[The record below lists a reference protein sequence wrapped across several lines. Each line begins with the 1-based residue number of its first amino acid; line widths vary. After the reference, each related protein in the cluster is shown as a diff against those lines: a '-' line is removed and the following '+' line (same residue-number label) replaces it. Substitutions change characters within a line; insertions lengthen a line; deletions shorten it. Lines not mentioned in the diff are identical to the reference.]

1 MKLSINQCAAA
12 INAVGQHTTVLIE
25 GPSGSGKSS
34 VLGML
39 NMPKHRKVYIDCT
52 QIDVGDIQIPS
63 VNHTTGTSTFYP
75 NEVFGVHDNVP
86 VVICLDE
93 FGKAPRSVQN
103 ALLPVVLDRRVG
115 NRPLPRDNTVGDSV
129 VFCTTNLSSEGVGD
143 TLPLHVRNRMS
154 VVRMRKPNVEEYIN
168 YSLANNGNPA
178 VLAWVKETP
187 QVLTEDDDVANPD
200 QNPYIWHRKDPGRK
214 AFCSP
219 RSMTAAGRVLND
231 GDHIDDD
238 TMRAVLAGLI
248 GARSAADL
256 HVYVQMGNKLPSWNA
271 IVSSP
276 LQAPVPDTPT
286 MCMMLVHRAI
296 TRTTEDTLDAV
307 MAYMKRLPMELQAV
321 FVNQF
326 LRIPQRSKF
335 AANND
340 SFTKWCTANNWIM
353 G

>member
-34 VLGML
+34 ILGML
-39 NMPKHRKVYIDCT
+39 NMPAHRKVYIDCT

-63 VNHTTGTSTFYP
+63 VNHATGTSTFYP
-75 NEVFGVHDNVP
+75 NEVFGVHSDEP

-115 NRPLPRDNTVGDSV
+115 TRPLPAGSV
-129 VFCTTNLSSEGVGD
+129 VFATTNLSSEGVGD
-143 TLPLHVRNRMS
+143 TLQLHVRNRMS
-154 VVRMRKPNVEEYIN
+154 VIAMRKPTVEEYVN
-168 YSLANNGNPA
+168 YSLANDGNPA
-178 VLAWVKETP
+178 VLAWVQETP
-187 QVLTEDDDVANPD
+187 QVLADDDTVANPD

-231 GDHIDDD
+231 AEHLDDD
-238 TMRAVLAGLI
+238 TMRGLLAGLI
-248 GARSAADL
+248 GARAAADL
-256 HVYVQMGNKLPSWNA
+256 HVFVQMGNKLPSWKA
-271 IVSSP
+271 IVTSP

-296 TRTTEDTLDAV
+296 TRTTQDTLDPV

-326 LRIPQRSKF
+326 LRIPQRAKF
-335 AANND
+335 AALNK
-340 SFTKWCTANNWIM
+340 SFTNWCTANNWIM

>member
-34 VLGML
+34 ILGML
-39 NMPKHRKVYIDCT
+39 DLPKHRKVYIDCT

-63 VNHTTGTSTFYP
+63 VNHATGTSTFYP
-75 NEVFGVHDNVP
+75 NEVFGVHAEQP
-86 VVICLDE
+86 VAICLDE

-115 NRPLPRDNTVGDSV
+115 TRPLPAGSV
-129 VFCTTNLSSEGVGD
+129 VFATTNLSTEGIGD
-143 TLPLHVRNRMS
+143 TLPLHVRNRVS
-154 VVRMRKPNVEEYIN
+154 VVRMRKPSVEEYID
-168 YSLANNGNPA
+168 YSLANDGNPA
-178 VLAWVKETP
+178 MLAWVQQTP
-187 QVLTEDDDVANPD
+187 QTLAEDDDVANPD

-219 RSMTAAGRVLND
+219 RSMTAAGRLLND
-231 GDHIDDD
+231 GERIDDD
-238 TMRAVLAGLI
+238 TMRGLLAGLI

-256 HVYVQMGNKLPSWNA
+256 HVYVQMGNKLPTWDA
-271 IVSSP
+271 IVTSP
-276 LQAPVPDTPT
+276 MRAPVPNTPT

-296 TRTTEDTLDAV
+296 TRTTQGTLDAV
-307 MAYMKRLPMELQAV
+307 MVYMQRLPLELQAV

-326 LRIPQRSKF
+326 LRIPQHARF
-335 AANND
+335 AAQND
-340 SFTKWCTANNWIM
+340 SFTKWCVTNNWVM

>member
-115 NRPLPRDNTVGDSV
+115 NRPLPGGSM
-129 VFCTTNLSSEGVGD
+129 VFATTNLSSEGVGD

-187 QVLTEDDDVANPD
+187 QVLAEDDDVANPD

-231 GDHIDDD
+231 GEHIDDD

-256 HVYVQMGNKLPSWNA
+256 HVYVQMGNKLPSWNS
-271 IVSSP
+271 IVTAP
-276 LQAPVPDTPT
+276 LQAAVPDTPT

-307 MAYMKRLPMELQAV
+307 MVYMKRLPMELQAV

-335 AANND
+335 GALND
-340 SFTKWCTANNWIM
+340 SFTKWCMANNWVM

>member
-34 VLGML
+34 ILGML
-39 NMPKHRKVYIDCT
+39 NLPKHRKVYIDCT

-75 NEVFGVHDNVP
+75 NEVFGVHADTP

-115 NRPLPRDNTVGDSV
+115 TRPLPGGSV
-129 VFCTTNLSSEGVGD
+129 VFATTNLGSEGVGD

-154 VVRMRKPNVEEYIN
+154 VVRMRKPNVEEYIS

-178 VLAWVKETP
+178 VLAWVTETP
-187 QVLTEDDDVANPD
+187 QTLAEDDDVANPD
-200 QNPYIWHRKDPGRK
+200 QNPHIWHRKDPGRK

-231 GDHIDDD
+231 GEHIDDD
-238 TMRAVLAGLI
+238 TMRGLLAGLI

-256 HVYVQMGNKLPSWNA
+256 HVFVQLGNKLPSWNS
-271 IVSSP
+271 IVTAP
-276 LQAPVPDTPT
+276 LQAAVPDTPT

-296 TRTTEDTLDAV
+296 TRTTQDTLDAV
-307 MAYMKRLPMELQAV
+307 MAYMQRLPLELQAV

-335 AANND
+335 AALNA
-340 SFTKWCTANNWIM
+340 SFTKWCVANNWVM